1 MPMRNWDWKSILV
14 GSFLFVVLFVVPA
27 VMVGGGIRMKNASL
41 AKILPKIEITLKD
54 TEIEAVKENSK
65 DERFVVEKLKIT
77 NRGEVL
83 NFTELELK
91 GRGNATWGQ
100 TKKPYQIKLPQKADL
115 LGLGK
120 RRKWI
125 LLANSIDATNLRTDT
140 AFYLERMLGEKFAYK
155 GEFVD
160 LYINGAYE
168 GLYYLTRGIE
178 VGKNAVDLKDPL
190 GVLVELDNA
199 YAKNEP
205 KYYVTSKGEHLTV
218 KDARTKDHIDAAI
231 EDFLIDFNKLEL
243 AIERKDF
250 KAIFQLI
257 DVESFARYYLLEE
270 FIVNADAYFTSQY
283 FYKDGPEDKIHA
295 GPAWDFDIALN
306 LSNDVGP
313 DFDYTESLN
322 QTEEAAVA
330 DQYGNRSRLFAK
342 LIEFPEFRVE
352 VEKVFAGRMAGHKQ
366 ELLDYITERAA
377 QIYDSALKDGK
388 RWEKSNF
395 ADEVERLLD
404 WVDAR
409 YDYFEKTYGQN
420 LKNS

>member
-1 MPMRNWDWKSILV
+1 MRNWEWKSILV
-14 GSFLFVVLFVVPA
+14 GVFLFVVLFVAPA
-27 VMVGGGIRMKNASL
+27 VMVGEGVKIKNASL
-41 AKILPKIEITLKD
+41 AKRLPRIEITLKD
-54 TEIEAVKENSK
+54 AEIKAVKENSK
-65 DERFVVEKLKIT
+65 DERFVVENLKIT

-100 TKKPYQIKLPQKADL
+100 MKKPYQIKLPQKADL

-125 LLANSIDATNLRTDT
+125 LLANFIDATNLRTDT
-140 AFYLERMLGEKFAYK
+140 AFYLEKMLGEKFAYR

-160 LYINGAYE
+160 LYINGDYE

-178 VGKNAVDLKDPL
+178 VDKNAVDLKDPL

-205 KYYVTSKGEHLTV
+205 KYYVSSNGEHLTV
-218 KDARTKDHIDAAI
+218 KDARSKDHTDIAM
-231 EDFLIDFNKLEL
+231 EGFLIDFNKLEL
-243 AIERKDF
+243 AISQKDF
-250 KAIFQLI
+250 GDISQLI

-270 FIVNADAYFTSQY
+270 FIVNPDAYFTSQY

-306 LSNDVGP
+306 FSNDINP

-322 QTEEAAVA
+322 RAEEVAAV

-342 LIEFPEFRVE
+342 LIEFPEFRAE
-352 VEKVFAGRMAGHKQ
+352 VESVFAERMAGREQ
-366 ELLDYITERAA
+366 ELLDYIAGRAA

-388 RWEKSNF
+388 RWEKLNF
-395 ADEVERLLD
+395 AEEVERLLD
-404 WVDAR
+404 WVGAR
-409 YDYFEKTYGQN
+409 YDYFEETYGQN

>member
-1 MPMRNWDWKSILV
+1 MRNWEWKSILV
-14 GSFLFVVLFVVPA
+14 GLFLLVVLFVAPA
-27 VMVGGGIRMKNASL
+27 VMVGEGVKIKNASL
-41 AKILPKIEITLKD
+41 AKRLPRIEITLKD
-54 TEIEAVKENSK
+54 AEIEAVKENSK
-65 DERFVVEKLKIT
+65 DERFVVENLKIT

-125 LLANSIDATNLRTDT
+125 LLANSIDTTNLRTDT
-140 AFYLERMLGEKFAYK
+140 VFYLEKMLGEKFAYE

-160 LYINGAYE
+160 LYINSAYE

-205 KYYVTSKGEHLTV
+205 EYYVTSNGEHLTV
-218 KDARTKDHIDAAI
+218 KDANAKDYIDVAM
-231 EDFLIDFNKLEL
+231 EDFLTDFNKLEL
-243 AIERKDF
+243 AVEQKDF
-250 KAIFQLI
+250 RAISQLI

-270 FIVNADAYFTSQY
+270 FIANADAYFTSQY

-306 LSNDVGP
+306 LSNDVSP
-313 DFDYTESLN
+313 DFDYTKSLN
-322 QTEEAAVA
+322 QVEEVAAVN
-330 DQYGNRSRLFAK
+330 QYGNKSRLFAK
-342 LIEFPEFRVE
+342 LIEFPEFRAE
-352 VEKVFAGRMAGHKQ
+352 VDKIFDTQMSGRKK
-366 ELLDYITERAA
+366 ELIDYITRRAA
-377 QIYDSALKDGK
+377 QIYKSAFRDGK
-388 RWEKSNF
+388 RWDKHNF
-395 ADEVERLLD
+395 VQEVKKMLN